1 MKKKTLMDKAIEKRN
16 EEIKKEELYISLD
29 LDKEKNNIIFEKKSN
44 LLIKFLSLLIDI
56 ITRIVSFSF
65 YIVILILLTIGA
77 TVIIN
82 PQTRN
87 IVTEIFYK
95 IIGIM

>member
-1 MKKKTLMDKAIEKRN
+1 MKKKTLMDKAIEIRN
-16 EEIKKEELYISLD
+16 DELKKEELYISMD
-29 LDKEKNNIIFEKKSN
+29 LDKEKNNIIFEKKSH
-44 LLIKFLSLLIDI
+44 LFIKLFSLLLDI

-82 PQTRN
+82 PQTRY
-87 IVTEIFYK
+87 IVCEMVNRV
-95 IIGIM
+95 IGG